1 MDDPFPFS
9 GRCGRNHGPIS
20 ADALRKR
27 SRKIWKAAGLQPI
40 GLHEARHTYA
50 STMIAAN
57 VPIAKV
63 SRYMGHSSIAVT
75 ERVYF
80 HLLPNGH
87 EADLAAIEAFLATG

>member
-1 MDDPFPFS
+1 MDDPFPFY

-50 STMIAAN
+50 STMIAAQ
-57 VPIAKV
+57 VPIATV
-63 SRYMGHSSIAVT
+63 SRYMGHSSTAVT

-80 HLLPNGH
+80 HLLPNAH
-87 EADLAAIEAFLATG
+87 EAALTAINAFLASP